1 MLRIPLTELP
11 GAIPDTTGE
20 TLIELAERASGDGL
34 RVELGGQ
41 LIANAQEGEIS
52 SEMVGLAIA
61 ALVLLLTFGSL
72 VAAGLPLATA
82 LFGLGIS
89 SALIG
94 LLAALIDVP
103 DWAPALASMLG
114 IGVGID
120 YALLIV
126 TRYRG
131 GARGRAR
138 AARSGRARRSR
149 PPAARC

>member
-1 MLRIPLTELP
+1 
-11 GAIPDTTGE
+11 
-20 TLIELAERASGDGL
+20 
-34 RVELGGQ
+34 
-41 LIANAQEGEIS
+41 
-52 SEMVGLAIA
+52 MVGLAIA
-61 ALVLLLTFGSL
+61 AFVLLLTFGSV

-94 LLAALIDVP
+94 GLAAVMDVP

-126 TRYRG
+126 TRYRAAL
-131 GARGRAR
+131 GAGRDPR
-138 AARSGRARRSR
+138 AAVAEADHDRRPVGADRRHDRGHLARRACSSWASPTSTARRSPR
-149 PPAARC
+149 SSPCSS

>member
-1 MLRIPLTELP
+1 M
-11 GAIPDTTGE
+11 
-20 TLIELAERASGDGL
+20 
-34 RVELGGQ
+34 
-41 LIANAQEGEIS
+41 
-52 SEMVGLAIA
+52 
-61 ALVLLLTFGSL
+61 LLLTFGSV

-94 LLAALIDVP
+94 LLAAVMDVP

-126 TRYRG
+126 TRYRAALAAGQTPRDG
-131 GARGRAR
+131 GRRV
-138 AARSGRARRSR
+138 RSP